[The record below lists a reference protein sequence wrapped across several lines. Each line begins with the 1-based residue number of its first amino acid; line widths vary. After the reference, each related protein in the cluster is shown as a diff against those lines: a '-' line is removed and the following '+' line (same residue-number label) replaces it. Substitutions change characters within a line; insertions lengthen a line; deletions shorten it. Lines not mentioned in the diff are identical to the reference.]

1 MDELLESLTTFTEKA
16 TQFKS
21 YIFQAERV
29 SINSQDSIQD
39 PLIPTTL
46 NRFSQ
51 FIVQLPK
58 PCLNVKSLQLLRATI
73 PNPVQNIPDSEA
85 TFWYYRL
92 PNITGG
98 TSFGG
103 VTPQP
108 FTTDGI
114 LYNDIG
120 FGIILPLGILDWY
133 GTVFNLVAPFQPLY
147 SYNVGQANTGVL
159 TTLYTYGTTTP
170 TGYQIQYANLPQN
183 NIPEETSFRKQFL
196 HPVRLLPSWTP
207 PELYGTQY
215 GYNRTFTDYSDLVT
229 EINKATVQDYEFSSS
244 PFVPKSP
251 SFTNVHPSYLPN
263 DILFNYNATYNKIQM
278 TGLQA
283 YIDSNG
289 NPTPNPVD
297 PNGNPNL
304 FQYWYIP
311 AGNED
316 INLFDLSGSSILI
329 ENYAGFA
336 RQLKIDTKNIFVQ
349 GLLRQG
355 QPYFPYRTLNLR
367 LGFTYSG
374 LIADYNTFV
383 ETAYLLRPPE
393 GITVAPAMNDTTAT
407 LTFNSY
413 PDLVYTANVYVYTNV
428 VAGSTQDTNNN
439 TGLLAV
445 IPMNTPNLGVGFY
458 SSVINTPLTKIAN
471 EIYQLR
477 FTMLTD
483 TGEPFFLPNSAIVN
497 LEIQMNY

>member
-1 MDELLESLTTFTEKA
+1 MDELLESLTTFTQKA
-16 TQFKS
+16 MPFKS

-39 PLIPTTL
+39 PVVPTTL
-46 NRFSQ
+46 SRFSE

-58 PCLNVKSLQLLRATI
+58 PCLNVKSLQLLRATV

-85 TFWYYRL
+85 TWWFYRL
-92 PNITGG
+92 PNVTGG
-98 TSFGG
+98 TAFGG

-133 GTVFNLVAPFQPLY
+133 GTVFDYNPPHSPVF
-147 SYNVGQANTGVL
+147 SYNVGIANTGAL
-159 TTLYTYGTTTP
+159 TTLYNYGTTTP
-170 TGYQIQYANLPQN
+170 TSYQIQYANLPQN
-183 NIPEETSFRKQFL
+183 NIPTQASFQKRFL
-196 HPVRLLPSWTP
+196 HFVRLLPSWTP

-215 GYNRTFTDYSDLVT
+215 GYNRTFTDYADLVS
-229 EINKATVQDYEFSSS
+229 EVNKATVQDPAYTS
-244 PFVPKSP
+244 PVPLP
-251 SFTNVHPSYLPN
+251 PSYASVFPTYLAN
-263 DILFNYNATYNKIQM
+263 DIQFNYNSTYNKVQM

-311 AGNED
+311 AGNQD
-316 INLFDLSGSSILI
+316 LNIFDLSGSSVILT
-329 ENYAGFA
+329 NYAGFA
-336 RQLKIDTKNIFVQ
+336 RQLQLQTEKVNVSGIVS
-349 GLLRQG
+349 QG

-374 LIADYNTFV
+374 EQNDNQTFI
-383 ETAYLLRPPE
+383 EMQNLLRPLY
-393 GITVAPAMNDTTAT
+393 GIYPPGTFNDTETAT

-483 TGEPFFLPNSAIVN
+483 TGESFFLPNSAIVN
-497 LEIQMNY
+497 LELQMSY